1 MPFGYARDSIA
12 DLQSLAHADDDGNF
26 LDVDTSS
33 APHAYKLGTSP
44 AKDDNDY
51 NDMLLM
57 ENEHEAPLTETGIAS
72 DKTLPVKNTTTPST
86 PAATTSTSIPLKM
99 KQQSKLVV
107 ENSPSRMSNPSGRSR
122 NGKTHD
128 LRRTASV
135 TMAEQKKKTAVY
147 SGFDYSDYYAD
158 SYSNSEGTP
167 KKGKK
172 NILCCLFPFL
182 EDPLLSDDEYGS
194 GSDGDDDI
202 SFAKE
207 DDDASQL
214 SLVSFS
220 DPGFDV
226 DLQTEN
232 DLTNVAVEKAKVAEA
247 ISPSSTASTSASAED
262 ASSTLVGSVIL
273 QPNSP
278 ANSAANSPA
287 NSPQKSD
294 AEPPKTPPTYAT
306 VTATDT
312 ATIKN
317 KGLEI
322 EPEPEAKI
330 EPPSTPTIKG
340 ILKRTVI
347 KPITLAKSGRVLSTI
362 PNSFNHDKDSNG
374 GIKRRTILPTY
385 ETAPARSQTL
395 DDSVHTQPKSVS
407 FSHMARVMP
416 VLPRSEMSYFTKST
430 IWWQRNDYDDFK
442 KTGRIIAKAM
452 IQGGS
457 EIWLQTSD
465 AWGRSQGKKT
475 SAAAAA
481 SLAKKGEQHSA
492 EYKSA
497 LKKYGVEEENEEK
510 SFDDDDDDMSNKW
523 WCKFGHSRRGLEHIV
538 SVNEGRQRQK
548 LVNASVTAVLE
559 EQRRQRISRRDSRK
573 IASISMQYT
582 AWAKD
587 LASAAG
593 EADEEAVKCKF
604 SVKARG
610 RLSYLNTSLLSRT
623 TADKTEGKPCASF
636 VLTANSAFLDS
647 YTHKSGKKSMKKE
660 TSATSVTEHIDD
672 IAHKAAGF
680 QFQKTID
687 SQQNLELIK
696 L

>member
-26 LDVDTSS
+26 LDVDTSTAPS
-33 APHAYKLGTSP
+33 AFILATSP
-44 AKDDNDY
+44 GQDDHDY

-57 ENEHEAPLTETGIAS
+57 EDEHEAPLSIEAGIAS
-72 DKTLPVKNTTTPST
+72 DKTLLVSNTNTPST
-86 PAATTSTSIPLKM
+86 PAATISTSIPLEM
-99 KQQSKLVV
+99 QQQSTLVV
-107 ENSPSRMSNPSGRSR
+107 QNSPSRMSNPSGRSR

-128 LRRTASV
+128 LRRTTSV

-147 SGFDYSDYYAD
+147 SGFDYNDYYAD
-158 SYSNSEGTP
+158 SYSNNELTP

-194 GSDGDDDI
+194 DDDETI
-202 SFAKE
+202 LKE
-207 DDDASQL
+207 DDNDSQV

-220 DPGFDV
+220 DSKDDV
-226 DLQTEN
+226 DSKKKN
-232 DLTNVAVEKAKVAEA
+232 DLANVALEKAQVEA
-247 ISPSSTASTSASAED
+247 ISPSPTVSTSASAED
-262 ASSTLVGSVIL
+262 LSSTVVSSVVL

-278 ANSAANSPA
+278 ASSPA
-287 NSPQKSD
+287 SSPAKSPQKSD
-294 AEPPKTPPTYAT
+294 AEPPNTPPTYAS

-312 ATIKN
+312 ATIEN

-322 EPEPEAKI
+322 EPEPEPEAKI
-330 EPPSTPTIKG
+330 EPPPTPTVKG

-347 KPITLAKSGRVLSTI
+347 KPIAPSKPDRVLSTI

-374 GIKRRTILPTY
+374 GFKRRTILPTY
-385 ETAPARSQTL
+385 EVASQRSLPL

-452 IQGGS
+452 VQGGS

-465 AWGRSQGKKT
+465 AWGKSQGKR
-475 SAAAAA
+475 SSAAA
-481 SLAKKGEQHSA
+481 SLGTKGEQHSA

-497 LKKYGVEEENEEK
+497 LKKYGVEDENEEK
-510 SFDDDDDDMSNKW
+510 SFDDDVSSKW

-559 EQRRQRISRRDSRK
+559 EQRRQRISRRDSKK

-593 EADEEAVKCKF
+593 EADEEAVKSKF
-604 SVKARG
+604 CAKAKG
-610 RLSYLNTSLLSRT
+610 RLSYLNTSLLRRT

-647 YTHKSGKKSMKKE
+647 HTHGSGKMSMKKE

-680 QFQKTID
+680 QFQKATV
-687 SQQNLELIK
+687 S
-696 L
+696 